1 MNIEGCVSNSLSI
14 LPGFLHLYNGKE
26 ALEGFG
32 DFKIGG
38 QVIRTVKYADDL
50 VLLAREEKV
59 LQGMVDRLT
68 EI

>member
-1 MNIEGCVSNSLSI
+1 MET
-14 LPGFLHLYNGKE
+14 
-26 ALEGFG
+26 LEMFG

-59 LQGMVDRLT
+59 YRACLID
-68 EI
+68 